1 MTITQRVLVI
11 VAVMTPLTLPAA
23 SAWACRGGGQPA
35 EAAFEPPQDRV
46 ELLLEAA
53 AEAEQE
59 AATEEGRAQRFRM
72 SARKQRELAS
82 SLRERARLF
91 PDVDGSVLFAKAVV
105 ADREAVVADSRA
117 RTHAGRAR
125 NLHTRAR
132 ELRESARQLV
142 QGDRPMHRRRAAI

>member
-1 MTITQRVLVI
+1 MTIIQRVLV
-11 VAVMTPLTLPAA
+11 VLAAMTPLTLPAA

-35 EAAFEPPQDRV
+35 EAAFEPQDRV
-46 ELLLEAA
+46 QLLLEAA
-53 AEAEQE
+53 AQAEQD
-59 AATEEGRAQRFRM
+59 AAMEENRAQRFRM

-91 PDVDGSVLFAKAVV
+91 PDVDSSVLAAKAVV
-105 ADREAVVADSRA
+105 ADREAVLADSRA
-117 RTHAGRAR
+117 RTAAGRAR

-142 QGDRPMHRRRAAI
+142 GDGDMHGRRAI